1 MKYNETMKLPANYT
15 ALTRSEQAEATGG
28 AAADTAVKAV
38 VAVGVSA
45 ALLCVAGVAAAG
57 ILSLFGGEG
66 GLGAVI
72 DRSLER
78 GGAFGRNAV
87 EAGRSLLDALLPW

>member
-57 ILSLFGGEG
+57 ILSLLGGEA

-78 GGAFGRNAV
+78 GGAFVRNAV

>member
-1 MKYNETMKLPANYT
+1 MKCNETMKLPANYT

-78 GGAFGRNAV
+78 GGAFVRNAV
-87 EAGRSLLDALLPW
+87 EAGRSLLGSLLPW

>member
-45 ALLCVAGVAAAG
+45 ALVCVAGVAAAG

-78 GGAFGRNAV
+78 GGAFVRNAV

>member
-57 ILSLFGGEG
+57 ILSLFGGED
-66 GLGAVI
+66 GLRAVI

-78 GGAFGRNAV
+78 GGAFVRNAV
-87 EAGRSLLDALLPW
+87 EAGRSLLDSLLPW

>member
-28 AAADTAVKAV
+28 AAADAAVKAV

-78 GGAFGRNAV
+78 GGAFVRNAV